1 MSSLKRNL
9 FLSVFGAAMS
19 AGVAMAADLPTP
31 PVIEYE
37 PETLVE
43 IGSSWYLRG
52 DIGYAAYSNPDAS
65 WQDPTNGHRAF
76 IKEEIDNGWLIGG
89 GFGYY
94 FNEHLRADVTV
105 DYRHEAKFK
114 GMVGGCGGCSGGYS
128 NESAKFSAWTLM
140 LNGYYDFGT
149 WNSVTPYVG
158 AGIGLTHLTL
168 GGYATSNGV
177 PFSDGDNT
185 NFAWNLMAGAVV
197 DIEEGWKF
205 DANYRFLSMGEAKTG
220 TTFTNGTNAQN
231 PVKIEDIY
239 AHEFR
244 VGLRYDLD

>member
-19 AGVAMAADLPTP
+19 ASVVFAADLPTP

-52 DIGYAAYSNPDAS
+52 DIGYAAYSEPDAS
-65 WQDPTNGHRAF
+65 WQQVSPNTLHKFYD
-76 IKEEIDNGWLIGG
+76 EEIDPTWLIGG

-94 FNEHLRADVTV
+94 FNQNWRADITF
-105 DYRHEAKFK
+105 DYRQNMKFK
-114 GMVGGCGGCSGGYS
+114 GKNKCGGACSYS
-128 NESAKFSAWTLM
+128 GEYNKFSAWTLM

-158 AGIGLTHLTL
+158 GGVGLVYLNTDDH
-168 GGYATSNGV
+168 TSSNT
-177 PFSDGDNT
+177 SDRFNAGDNY
-185 NFAWNLMAGAVV
+185 NFGWNLMAGAVV

-205 DANYRFLSMGEAKTG
+205 DANYRFLSMGTAKTKSSL
-220 TTFTNGTNAQN
+220 NGVSIAN
-231 PVKIEDIY
+231 PVKYEDIY